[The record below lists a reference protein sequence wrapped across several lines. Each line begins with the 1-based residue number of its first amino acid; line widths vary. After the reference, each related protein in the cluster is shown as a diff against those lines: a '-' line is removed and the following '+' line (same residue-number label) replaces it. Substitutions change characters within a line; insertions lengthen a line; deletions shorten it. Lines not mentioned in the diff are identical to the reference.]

1 MNITSKQRAK
11 LRKMANNLRPTF
23 QIGAN
28 ELHPSNIKAIDQT
41 FNNNE
46 LVKIKVN
53 RQEKTDKEITNR
65 IAHQLSEETKSQ
77 VVGVIGTTIILYRQH
92 KDKDKRIEL

>member
-1 MNITSKQRAK
+1 MELTSKQRAK
-11 LRKMANNLRPTF
+11 LKAHANKLKATF

-28 ELHPSNIKAIDQT
+28 ELHQSNIAAINQT

-53 RQEKTDKEITNR
+53 RQEKTDKEVTR
-65 IAHQLSEETKSQ
+65 RFADTLGKETKSQ
-77 VVGVIGTTIILYRQH
+77 VVSVIGTTIILYKQH
-92 KDKDKRIEL
+92 QDKEKRMDI